1 MELSS
6 RQIEDRNF
14 GTARRGYNRNE
25 VDSFIHE
32 CAALTSALEERTRTA
47 EVRSASSER
56 ELAAQTANI
65 DVLLQEATDA
75 RRMIIDEARAEAS
88 SIAGQTA
95 PTERSQEYAD
105 AASKA
110 TAIVN
115 EAETAAH
122 LRMEEVELMRESARE
137 DAQAIIRRAEQSAAM
152 TQAEADRLLDKARLD
167 ANSIREEAKAT
178 QAAVEAQLAEIKRLL
193 DAARAG
199 EGDSELVIDLRDRV
213 NKPQSQHA
221 SG

>member
-25 VDSFIHE
+25 VDNFMHE
-32 CAALTSALEERTRTA
+32 CAAFTSALEERTRTA

-88 SIAGQTA
+88 SIAGQIAATDG
-95 PTERSQEYAD
+95 SQEFAD

-115 EAETAAH
+115 EAEIATH
-122 LRMEEVELMRESARE
+122 LRVEEVELMRESARE

-199 EGDSELVIDLRDRV
+199 GGDSELVIDLRDRV
-213 NKPQSQHA
+213 NTPQSQHA

>member
-6 RQIEDRNF
+6 RQIQDRDF
-14 GTARRGYNRNE
+14 GTALRGYNRDE
-25 VDSFIHE
+25 VDGFMNE

-75 RRMIIDEARAEAS
+75 RRKIIEEARVEAN
-88 SIAGQTA
+88 SIAGQVA
-95 PTERSQEYAD
+95 AANGSQESAD
-105 AASKA
+105 AAS
-110 TAIVN
+110 TAAAIIN
-115 EAETAAH
+115 EAEAAAH
-122 LRMEEVELMRESARE
+122 LRMEEVELIRESARE
-137 DAQAIIRRAEQSAAM
+137 DAQAIIRRAEQSAAV

-167 ANSIREEAKAT
+167 ASSVREEAEAT
-178 QAAVEAQLAEIKRLL
+178 QAAVEAQLAEIKDLL

-199 EGDSELVIDLRDRV
+199 EGNAELVIDLRDRV
-213 NKPQSQHA
+213 NKQQSYHA